1 MASHSGAA
9 EAEEAAWEEAEAE
22 AWEEAEAEAWSEA
35 EEVEEDAADPDL
47 TCYLLQLPPELLH
60 RILRFVPHTSLVESC
75 YRVSTVLSIAA
86 AMEARTQTRD
96 RLEEALTTGFSAQA
110 VEVGQ
115 AQLRVLATALEVE
128 LAGQGSPR
136 YRSKCR
142 QLLFNLSDK
151 KNPELRARLL
161 SGALAPGEL
170 LRLSAEQL
178 APAELQQQRAD
189 ARKRG
194 KMRAMRPE
202 CGIGYTTDLYMC
214 ENCGCSKT
222 RVHRAVRAG
231 RTAVDRATTYATC
244 TSCRNRWEV

>member
-1 MASHSGAA
+1 MHA
-9 EAEEAAWEEAEAE
+9 EAEDAAWAEAE
-22 AWEEAEAEAWSEA
+22 ADAWSEA
-35 EEVEEDAADPDL
+35 EEDAVEDTDH

-75 YRVSTVLSIAA
+75 YRVSSVFSIASA
-86 AMEARTQTRD
+86 LEARMQTRG
-96 RLEEALTTGFSAQA
+96 RLEEALTAGFSAQA
-110 VEVGQ
+110 VAVGS

-128 LAGQGSPR
+128 LAGQGSSR

-142 QLLFNLSDK
+142 QLIFNLSDK

-161 SGALAPGEL
+161 SGGLAPSEL
-170 LRLSAEQL
+170 LRLSVEQL
-178 APAELQQQRAD
+178 APAALQQERAD

-214 ENCGCSKT
+214 DNCGCSKT
-222 RVHRAVRAG
+222 RVHRAIRAG